1 MRGGFW
7 RVAEG
12 PAHLCEALSIEP
24 ALADALFDGPAV
36 GARFAA
42 ADVMMAA
49 LVMEHEK
56 ADGIALPVE
65 QAGIQ
70 NNDAA
75 CRQTQIGQTRVE
87 HRPRIRTPQSIGM
100 RARPTSIIRESM
112 VEILMSPTSLVLITR
127 KTSRTGTSEF
137 D

>member
-7 RVAEG
+7 RVSEG

-87 HRPRIRTPQSIGM
+87 HRPRIRTAKQMSRNDNSTVLLQRDRRGGIQFV
-100 RARPTSIIRESM
+100 RRETC
-112 VEILMSPTSLVLITR
+112 P
-127 KTSRTGTSEF
+127 
-137 D
+137 

>member
-42 ADVMMAA
+42 ADVMMVA

-65 QAGIQ
+65 QAGI
-70 NNDAA
+70 
-75 CRQTQIGQTRVE
+75 
-87 HRPRIRTPQSIGM
+87 
-100 RARPTSIIRESM
+100 
-112 VEILMSPTSLVLITR
+112 
-127 KTSRTGTSEF
+127 
-137 D
+137 

>member
-7 RVAEG
+7 RVTEG

-36 GARFAA
+36 GARFAT

-56 ADGIALPVE
+56 ADGIAVPGE

-75 CRQTQIGQTRVE
+75 CRSLYDSGRA
-87 HRPRIRTPQSIGM
+87 PGAGDARILTINPDRTE
-100 RARPTSIIRESM
+100 A
-112 VEILMSPTSLVLITR
+112 
-127 KTSRTGTSEF
+127 
-137 D
+137 

>member
-36 GARFAA
+36 GARFAT

-87 HRPRIRTPQSIGM
+87 HRPRIRTAKQMSRNDNSTVLLQRDRRGGIQFV
-100 RARPTSIIRESM
+100 RRETC
-112 VEILMSPTSLVLITR
+112 P
-127 KTSRTGTSEF
+127 
-137 D
+137 